1 MSEEI
6 KIDPEKFALA
16 SLVSCPSNLSEKD
29 KLASYKTAYLLA
41 KELVDS
47 QKAKADATYKKQI
60 ESGEFGF

>member
-16 SLVSCPSNLSEKD
+16 SLASCPSSLSEKD
-29 KLASYKTAYLLA
+29 KLSSYEKAYLLA

-47 QKAKADATYKKQI
+47 QKAKAAAIYKKQI
-60 ESGEFGF
+60 ESGEIGF

>member
-1 MSEEI
+1 MSDKIEI
-6 KIDPEKFALA
+6 NPEKFALA
-16 SLVSCPSNLSEKD
+16 SVSSCPSKFSEKE
-29 KLASYKTAYLLA
+29 KLSSYKKAYMLA